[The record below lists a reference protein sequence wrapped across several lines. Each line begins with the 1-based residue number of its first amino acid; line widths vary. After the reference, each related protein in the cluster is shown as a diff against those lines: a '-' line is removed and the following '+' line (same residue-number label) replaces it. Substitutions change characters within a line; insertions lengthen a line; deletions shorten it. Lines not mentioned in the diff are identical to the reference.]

1 MSPRVK
7 TALACGLWLA
17 VALGGCYWSRYADV
31 MRMHAEL
38 LTSMLA
44 KLSARP
50 PTAPLT
56 GAALSEYEYPLARA
70 RDFARIAAK
79 RCPTRRSLAAFHHAM
94 SAYERIVTRAAHGA
108 GSARATNGRFVRRI
122 ARVERWLAREPSRC
136 R

>member
-7 TALACGLWLA
+7 TALACGIWLSL
-17 VALGGCYWSRYADV
+17 ALGGCYWYRYADV

-44 KLSARP
+44 KLSARI
-50 PTAPLT
+50 PTAPLS
-56 GAALSEYEYPLARA
+56 GAALAEYEYPLARA

-79 RCPTRRSLAAFHHAM
+79 RCPTRRSLAAFHHAI
-94 SAYERIVTRAAHGA
+94 SAYERIVTRTARGA
-108 GSARATNGRFVRRI
+108 GPGRATDGRFVRRI
-122 ARVERWLAREPSRC
+122 ARVERWLSREPSRC